1 MYDRDR
7 DGVTCRGPTRGP
19 GHSAG
24 AELYS
29 HATMRDATAGS
40 VSLLCTCTLA
50 CMHAPPDVIAPRINI
65 RLLLLGLA
73 LSVASWRFDRLPS
86 IGWRSIETSFVPD
99 WVGFNS
105 DSVAVGLIHS

>member
-1 MYDRDR
+1 MGNDDGVDDAMYDRDR

-29 HATMRDATAGS
+29 HATIRDATGS

-50 CMHAPPDVIAPRINI
+50 CMHAPPDVIAHARHVAGGSMIAFRRSAGDGNQL
-65 RLLLLGLA
+65 RSGLA
-73 LSVASWRFDRLPS
+73 RLQ
-86 IGWRSIETSFVPD
+86 F
-99 WVGFNS
+99 
-105 DSVAVGLIHS
+105 